1 MPTYEYE
8 CEKCGKKFEAFQS
21 IMAEPL
27 TGCPKCKG
35 SVKRLI
41 SSGIGVIFK
50 GSGFYQT
57 DYKNKK
63 KENTC
68 PLNKEKPACDSCS
81 AKKE

>member
-8 CEKCGKKFEAFQS
+8 CEKCGKRFDAFQS

-27 TGCPKCKG
+27 TECPKCKG
-35 SVKRLI
+35 KVNRLI

-63 KENTC
+63 RENAC
-68 PLNKEKPACDSCS
+68 SVDKNKPACDSCNL
-81 AKKE
+81 KKK